1 MQIYL
6 ALVSDPVPTR
16 LMDMGFPREMCVEA
30 ITAVGGSLDASR
42 LLTAEF
48 VTRFGQGE
56 SRMTS

>member
-30 ITAVGGSLDASR
+30 ITAVGGSLDAATDYLSLDLGR
-42 LLTAEF
+42 GRA
-48 VTRFGQGE
+48 G
-56 SRMTS
+56 